1 MADVNVTSLFLN
13 LRSLYFSLSDL
24 EKFIIVVEAGLSQTV
39 EEGNYT
45 SLVEVMGHLL
55 AVKER
60 QNATDT
66 MFEPLQH
73 TIALLKVYEQELP
86 DVVYKQLEV
95 NCPSS
100 TSHSFPQ
107 PIFSQLRQ
115 THCFFFVSYNCPS
128 SLYSPA
134 HSCLLHVSL
143 SPFISLSLHLTF
155 YLTVTP
161 QELPERWNSVR
172 KQAAVVKQKVAPLQA
187 TEVVSL
193 RRKCT
198 AFDVEQCTFRVNFRN
213 HGPFRY
219 K

>member
-1 MADVNVTSLFLN
+1 MNVASLLLN
-13 LRSLYFSLSDL
+13 LRPLNFTISLSDL

-95 NCPSS
+95 KCCSS
-100 TSHSFPQ
+100 TSHSIFP
-107 PIFSQLRQ
+107 
-115 THCFFFVSYNCPS
+115 THYFFFVPYNCPS
-128 SLYSPA
+128 SLYSLAAGNSSSVTPVR
-134 HSCLLHVSL
+134 L
-143 SPFISLSLHLTF
+143 PFPSLHSSP
-155 YLTVTP
+155 YL
-161 QELPERWNSVR
+161 
-172 KQAAVVKQKVAPLQA
+172 
-187 TEVVSL
+187 
-193 RRKCT
+193 
-198 AFDVEQCTFRVNFRN
+198 
-213 HGPFRY
+213 Y
-219 K
+219 I